1 MSSVKSSGKP
11 NQSPAS
17 RGIELALV
25 ALFATFDREPTD
37 DLVRGYMMG
46 LSGMTVEQIQTAVRR
61 SIMELKFLPKPA
73 ELRELGGAEK
83 HGEARAMAAWMDVLK
98 ALRKGPY
105 CHINFQDALCNAVV
119 RNMGGWPSFCSR
131 FSDAE
136 SEKWTRLEFIKC
148 YQAYAGTCV
157 NGEAIE
163 PLKGISQVEI
173 RRGANGEIVK
183 GEPTPVL
190 IECDSDRA
198 KLPCPIKS
206 PNAIAASIVKAIP

>member
-1 MSSVKSSGKP
+1 MSSVKSSEKP
-11 NQSPAS
+11 NQQPAS

-61 SIMELKFLPKPA
+61 SIMEMKFLPKPA

-83 HGEARAMAAWMDVLK
+83 HGEARAMAAWLDVLK
-98 ALRKGPY
+98 ALSKGPY
-105 CHINFQDALCNAVV
+105 RHIDFQDSLCNAVI

-136 SEKWTRLEFIKC
+136 SEKWTRLEFIRC
-148 YQAYAGTCV
+148 YSAFARTSV
-157 NGEAIE
+157 TGEAIA
-163 PLKGISQVEI
+163 PLQGLNQVEV
-173 RRGANGEIVK
+173 RNGVT
-183 GEPTPVL
+183 GDPVPVL
-190 IECDSDRA
+190 ITCDCDRA
-198 KLPCPIKS
+198 KLTCEVKS
-206 PNAIAASIVKAIP
+206 ANAISSSLVKAIP